1 MCEKGRGYMKVEK
14 SSFLLAVKPKIQQLI
29 TLLDKEFDYVSVL
42 ATDVSGTAYRV
53 GQKQTNVGDYH
64 FGERG
69 FVARVYLNG
78 TYMEYSFNQCD
89 DAEALAGTITAEL
102 KKQFAAID
110 ALGVAKMESP
120 LIHEEEMEKEM
131 VGEIEINP
139 EEVSAEEILAHL
151 KKVSDAGA
159 AHEGIIEFQAT
170 MQFAHVNKMFLSMKK
185 DLMQSYAFA
194 EGMTAAIG
202 AGNGKTDMAHR
213 SFSGLRG
220 AEILAELD
228 ETIEAIIK
236 ELNDK
241 LNATP
246 VVPGMYDVVV
256 SPEVAGLIAHE
267 AFGHGVEMDMFVKN
281 RAMAKEYIEKPVASE
296 ITGMKDGALSASQ
309 VSSYLFDDEGTLGTD
324 TTIIENGI
332 LKTGISDL
340 LSALRLG
347 TTPTGNGKRESFE
360 RKAYARMT
368 NTVFTPGTS
377 KVEDM
382 IASIED
388 GYLLEGMH
396 SGMEDPKHWGI
407 QCSVA
412 IGYEIKNG
420 KLTGKTV
427 SPVTL
432 TGYVPDLL
440 KSITMVSDDF
450 ELFGSG
456 ACGKGHKEWVK
467 VSDGGPYLKCKVR
480 LG

>member
-1 MCEKGRGYMKVEK
+1 MKVEK
-14 SSFLLAVKPKIQQLI
+14 SSFLLEVKPKIRQLLN
-29 TLLDKEFDYVSVL
+29 LLDKEFDYVSIL

-53 GQKQTNVGDYH
+53 GQKQTSVGDYH

-69 FVARVYLNG
+69 FVVRVYLNG
-78 TYMEYSFNQCD
+78 TYMEYSFNECGD
-89 DAEALAGTITAEL
+89 VSELAATITVEL
-102 KKQFAAID
+102 KKQFAAMEE
-110 ALGVAKMESP
+110 LGIKRMESP

-131 VGEIEINP
+131 VGEIGINP
-139 EEVSAEEILAHL
+139 ESVSAEEILSCL

-159 AHEGIIEFQAT
+159 SHEGIIEFQAG
-170 MQFAHVNKMFLSMKK
+170 MQFAHVNKMFLSVKK

-194 EGMTAAIG
+194 EGMAAAIG
-202 AGNGKTDMAHR
+202 AGNGKTDMAYR
-213 SFSGLRG
+213 SFSGLKG
-220 AEILAELD
+220 AEILE
-228 ETIEAIIK
+228 EMEVTIEAIIK
-236 ELNDK
+236 ELKDK

-281 RAMAKEYIEKPVASE
+281 RALAKDYIDKPVASE

-324 TTIIENGI
+324 TTIIGNGI

-382 IASIED
+382 IASIEN

-427 SPVTL
+427 APVTL